1 MNINRFAKSA
11 ALVSA
16 STLILAACDTTSDD
30 DDDMMDDTGSAMVR
44 VLHAS
49 PDAPAVNVYLNDAM
63 TPTIEDLDY
72 AASSGFA
79 TVDEATYNVD
89 VYGITASGADT
100 ASAVITAD
108 LDLEED
114 TRYTV
119 VAVDTIADG
128 DSDSAADI
136 TAKVFADTGSLS
148 DDTMVRVQVAHL
160 ASDVPQVY
168 VHVTAPTA
176 DLSENTALGSIS
188 YTTGSDLL
196 GPVEVASGDYRI
208 RVSTDA
214 AGATVAFDSGTVS
227 LAAGS
232 DLFIGAIPN
241 ATGIGASPVSLSVL
255 SGTGAS
261 SLFDTTVNTAVRAV
275 HAVSDVNAVDI
286 GAAADTTAGH
296 DVAAYTLY
304 ENADFKAVADY
315 TELSAATYDVGVDAD
330 NNDTSEITLNGAA
343 LAAGSSYSILAV
355 GTAAMEMGTDIP
367 LELVAYE
374 DDRRP
379 IATAAKVRIIH
390 ASTAAG
396 DVDLYATAA
405 AVDYASDTP
414 AFEDV
419 PFKASTG
426 YFELDAGTYFFTA
439 ALAGT
444 ETTGLEKS
452 VTLEAGD
459 IYTIIARDLDSDMTE
474 SGDPVV
480 EAIIINETE

>member
-1 MNINRFAKSA
+1 MNISKFAKSA
-11 ALVSA
+11 AVVSA
-16 STLILAACDTTSDD
+16 STLILAACDTTDD
-30 DDDMMDDTGSAMVR
+30 NDDMMDDAGSAMIR

-63 TPTIEDLDY
+63 TPTIEALDY

-100 ASAVITAD
+100 ADAVITAD
-108 LDLEED
+108 LALDDE

-128 DSDSAADI
+128 DGDSAADI

-168 VHVTAPTA
+168 VHVTAPGAT
-176 DLSENTALGSIS
+176 LSENTALGSVS

-196 GPVEVASGDYRI
+196 GPVEVDAGDYQI

-214 AGATVAFDSGTVS
+214 AGATVAFDSGTVP

-232 DLFIGAIPN
+232 DLFIGAVPN
-241 ATGIGASPVSLSVL
+241 ATGIGSSPVSLSVL

-261 SLFDTTVNTAVRAV
+261 SIFDATVSTAVRAI
-275 HAVSDVNAVDI
+275 HTVSDVDAVDI
-286 GAAADTTAGH
+286 GAAADTTTGH
-296 DVAAYTLY
+296 DVTAYELYENVDFTAVAAYT
-304 ENADFKAVADY
+304 
-315 TELSAATYDVGVDAD
+315 ELAAATFDVGVDAD
-330 NNDTSEITLNGAA
+330 NNDTSEIELNGAA
-343 LAAGSSYSILAV
+343 LASGNSYSILAV
-355 GTAAMEMGTDIP
+355 GTAATEDGTDIP

-374 DDRRP
+374 DDRRS

-396 DVDLYATAA
+396 NVDLYATAA
-405 AVDYASDTP
+405 AIDYSSDTP

-426 YFELDAGTYFFTA
+426 YFELAPGTYYFTA

-444 ETTGLEKS
+444 ETTGLATEAT
-452 VTLEAGD
+452 VLEAGD
-459 IYTIIARDLDSDMTE
+459 ILTIVARDLDSDDTE
-474 SGDPVV
+474 TGDPVV
-480 EAIIINETE
+480 KAIIIDEND